1 MPQSDKLD
9 NLKKKSGK
17 NFKSNLEPNQ
27 PNQKLDEAQG
37 NISDN
42 TSSAQSNIVSD
53 NSSEA
58 TSKNAAENN
67 LGDGLKDGFKDG
79 FDLSK
84 ILELHNQITVLETD
98 LNSWKERALRV
109 SAEMAN
115 LQKQHELDL
124 GGVKKSGK
132 KAVSTQLI
140 TFLNTLNLAFSFAPS
155 SEDQKIQT
163 FITTLKTSF
172 DRVITDL
179 KTAGVEI
186 ILPKPGDEFSAET
199 MSALDVAQNSEENPK
214 VSRIAGV
221 GYKIDGQLVQPA
233 SVLLG

>member
-9 NLKKKSGK
+9 NLKKRSGK

-37 NISDN
+37 GISDN
-42 TSSAQSNIVSD
+42 TSNTQSNVVSD
-53 NSSEA
+53 DSSEA
-58 TSKNAAENN
+58 ISRNAAENN
-67 LGDGLKDGFKDG
+67 LGDGLKDG

-84 ILELHNQITVLETD
+84 ILELHNQIMGLEAD
-98 LNSWKERALRV
+98 LDSWKEKALRV

-155 SEDQKIQT
+155 SEDPKIQA

-186 ILPKPGDEFSAET
+186 ILPKPGDEFSPEI

>member
-9 NLKKKSGK
+9 NLKKRSGK
-17 NFKSNLEPNQ
+17 NFKSNLEPHH

-37 NISDN
+37 SISDN
-42 TSSAQSNIVSD
+42 TSSIQSNVLSD
-53 NSSEA
+53 DSSEA
-58 TSKNAAENN
+58 ISKNAVENN
-67 LGDGLKDGFKDG
+67 LGDGFKDG

-98 LNSWKERALRV
+98 LDSWKEKALRV

-132 KAVSTQLI
+132 KAVSAQLI

-172 DRVITDL
+172 DRLVTDL